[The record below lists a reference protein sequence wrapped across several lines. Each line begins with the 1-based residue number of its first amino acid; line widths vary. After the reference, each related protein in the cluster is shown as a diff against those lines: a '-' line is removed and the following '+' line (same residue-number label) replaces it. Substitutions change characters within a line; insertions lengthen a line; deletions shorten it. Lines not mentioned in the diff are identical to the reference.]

1 MKFTSVVLVVLLCV
15 TSALAG
21 SDGFNRAKLGKTWV
35 ATSGSLA
42 VSQGQMVGTGNL
54 PLGYL
59 KASKNDSG
67 ATAVVFLTG
76 NSQYGAVALGNI
88 ALGNNAFVK
97 IQQQNGSGMF
107 EYGGFYT
114 GDNNPTGGTFFALSS
129 PVPSPAVLDVFFCG
143 TTATMRIISAGGIQT
158 YTHNYGTTF
167 PKGAGLGMWGQTA
180 IDNYVGFPS
189 GCYDVPQAI
198 PASLMPSA
206 MDLSLAK

>member
-1 MKFTSVVLVVLLCV
+1 MKLTSVVLVVLLCV
-15 TSALAG
+15 TSAVAG
-21 SDGFNRAKLGKTWV
+21 SDAFNRAKIGKTWV
-35 ATSGSLA
+35 ATSGVLA
-42 VSQGQMVGTGNL
+42 ISNGQMVGTGNL

-97 IQQQNGSGMF
+97 IQQQSGSGKF

-114 GDNNPTGGTFFALSS
+114 GDNNPTGTFFALST

-143 TTATMRIISAGGIQT
+143 TTATMRIISAAGIQT
-158 YTHNYGTTF
+158 YTYNYGVTF
-167 PKGAGLGMWGQTA
+167 PKGAGVGFWGQSA

-189 GCYDVPQAI
+189 GCYDLPEAI
-198 PASLMPSA
+198 PATLMPSA
-206 MDLSLAK
+206 MDLSLGK